1 MIMDKNVLISLT
13 QVEASLTIDVLERY
27 LLSDDVPSDRLK
39 TVVKILN
46 KFYEALEYVENS

>member
-1 MIMDKNVLISLT
+1 MDKNVLVSLT

-27 LLSDDVPSDRLK
+27 LLSGDVPSDRLK

-46 KFYEALEYVENS
+46 KFYESTEYVEKN